1 MSKNLSAIYYPENK
15 ENLLKRARKR
25 YQNVANEEK
34 EKVTI
39 WQ

>member
-15 ENLLKRARKR
+15 ESLLKRARKR
-25 YQNVANEEK
+25 YQHVATEEK
-34 EKVTI
+34 EQVTI